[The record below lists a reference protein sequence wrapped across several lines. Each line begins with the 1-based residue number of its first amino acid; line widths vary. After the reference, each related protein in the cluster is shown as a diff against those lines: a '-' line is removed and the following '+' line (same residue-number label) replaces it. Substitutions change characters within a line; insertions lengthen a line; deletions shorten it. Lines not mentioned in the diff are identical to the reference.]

1 MRILFVGPP
10 LYGLLYPVL
19 SLAQAFRV
27 NGHEVLIA
35 SGGKFAQKAAEAGL
49 VVFDAAPGFDSEAD
63 YRRREAQRKESNIG
77 TKMGNFSFF
86 SEEMADH
93 LVEFAGH
100 WRPDH
105 LPAARRHRASDCRQ
119 IRYTGRNANRRLR
132 PYALAYQRRNA
143 FARGRLPS
151 PRRWGRTARY
161 GLDRRNTTEHEHS

>member
-49 VVFDAAPGFDSEAD
+49 VVFDAAPGFDSEAG
-63 YRRREAQRKESNIG
+63 YRRQEALRKENNIG

-86 SEEMADH
+86 SEEMTDP
-93 LVEFAGH
+93 LV
-100 WRPDH
+100 
-105 LPAARRHRASDCRQ
+105 
-119 IRYTGRNANRRLR
+119 
-132 PYALAYQRRNA
+132 
-143 FARGRLPS
+143 
-151 PRRWGRTARY
+151 
-161 GLDRRNTTEHEHS
+161 

>member
-35 SGGKFAQKAAEAGL
+35 SGGKFVKKAAEAGL
-49 VVFDAAPGFDSEAD
+49 VAFDAAPGLDSEAG
-63 YRRREAQRKESNIG
+63 YCRHEALRKESHIG

-100 WRPDH
+100 
-105 LPAARRHRASDCRQ
+105 
-119 IRYTGRNANRRLR
+119 
-132 PYALAYQRRNA
+132 
-143 FARGRLPS
+143 
-151 PRRWGRTARY
+151 
-161 GLDRRNTTEHEHS
+161 

>member
-35 SGGKFAQKAAEAGL
+35 SSGKFAQKAAEAGL

-86 SEEMADH
+86 TNWWS
-93 LVEFAGH
+93 L
-100 WRPDH
+100 PD
-105 LPAARRHRASDCRQ
+105 
-119 IRYTGRNANRRLR
+119 TGGPTLSSI
-132 PYALAYQRRNA
+132 
-143 FARGRLPS
+143 LPS
-151 PRRWGRTARY
+151 ASSGR
-161 GLDRRNTTEHEHS
+161 